1 MTGKPTD
8 QASFLQYVADPE
20 QASEL
25 NDTRS
30 LIQLI
35 QQYPYFQSAHLL
47 LGIAYYH
54 QKPDRFYQA
63 LSTIALNINDR
74 AQLYRLLHEQQA
86 HALSNRQELHEL
98 DQLIQQSAP
107 TLTPDSILGS
117 LQQQEESRDTEQPTA
132 EANADNQP
140 QSSERAIL
148 DAFLTNYDHG
158 LFNRKRPAGEETS
171 QRSASEDDQSA
182 DRRQPE
188 LTEANARVLE
198 ARGEL
203 KKAVEIY
210 EKLSL
215 QHPQNFNYF
224 VEQAENLKHHNR

>member
-1 MTGKPTD
+1 MTGKLTD
-8 QASFLQYVADPE
+8 QASLLPYIEDPE
-20 QASEL
+20 QASDL

-54 QKPDRFYQA
+54 QKPDRFDQA

-74 AQLYRLLHEQQA
+74 AQLYRLLYEQKA
-86 HALSNRQELHEL
+86 HTLSNSRELHEL

-107 TLTPDSILGS
+107 TLAPDSILGS
-117 LQQQEESRDTEQPTA
+117 LQQEEESAGTEQPAT
-132 EANADNQP
+132 EASADSEA

-158 LFNRKRPAGEETS
+158 LFNRKRPAGEEPP
-171 QRSASEDDQSA
+171 QRSATDD
-182 DRRQPE
+182 DKTVGRRQPE
-188 LTEANARVLE
+188 LTEANAKALE

-224 VEQAENLKHHNR
+224 VEQAENLKYNNR